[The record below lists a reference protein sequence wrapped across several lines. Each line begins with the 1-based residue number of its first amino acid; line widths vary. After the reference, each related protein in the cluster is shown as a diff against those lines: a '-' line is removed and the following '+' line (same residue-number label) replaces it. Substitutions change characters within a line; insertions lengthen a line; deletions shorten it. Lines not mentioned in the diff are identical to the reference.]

1 MPAAAGAAE
10 ILLEVPAPD
19 PGAVA
24 GIQTSEVAL
33 LANGIDTVA
42 VDGRRAAEVAAGRTD
57 LGRPDDLALVT
68 VDSDDVGQPVLVAQ
82 RVDAIPGDGDAGVA
96 GAKAGRLPDDRRTAF
111 GPLLEQA
118 GVRREVVL
126 PGAAEARP
134 VGLFLG
140 SKSRAGEQGQGQTGG
155 KQVGGSHGV
164 GSLEDWNQAGSNRV
178 SLPLGSPTGQGRPRS
193 GFQPSA

>member
-10 ILLEVPAPD
+10 IFLEVPAPD

-24 GIQTSEVAL
+24 GIQTNEVAL
-33 LANGIDTVA
+33 LANGIDAVA
-42 VDGRRAAEVAAGRTD
+42 VDGRRA
-57 LGRPDDLALVT
+57 
-68 VDSDDVGQPVLVAQ
+68 
-82 RVDAIPGDGDAGVA
+82 GDGDAGVA
-96 GAKAGRLPDDRRTAF
+96 GAEAGRLPDDWRTVF

-140 SKSRAGEQGQGQTGG
+140 SKSRAGEQGQGQTDG
-155 KQVGGSHGV
+155 KQVGESHGV
-164 GSLEDWNQAGSNRV
+164 GSLEDSKQAGTNRV
-178 SLPLGSPTGQGRPRS
+178 
-193 GFQPSA
+193 